1 MEKLQITVRM
11 QSFSNNYLGENMS
24 DFGYSMMMT
33 MLSLTIIIVLALA
46 IF

>member
-1 MEKLQITVRM
+1 MEKLQITARM
-11 QSFSNNYLGENMS
+11 QSFSNNYLGVKMS

-33 MLSLTIIIVLALA
+33 MLALAIITVLALA